1 MGLLDRFLRSPDA
14 RARQIEIDYDE
25 VLAVWK
31 EYYKTIPNKAAAI
44 RGTVSTFAL
53 ETLKELLTIE
63 LVDINTDERTDKEIL
78 KELHALE
85 HEERIRRAQQVERD
99 VEETESSYRHVVEL
113 LRHLY
118 GILKE
123 QQKVVLD
130 HQRGDPKIVGRDGR
144 ALTPEFG
151 EEGRIVV
158 GRLLIGVG
166 DADARG
172 VEELGE
178 LRLVPASLG
187 PGGESRPQLSEDDE
201 RQAHVLGAAQDLDG
215 LRVAFGR
222 GAIGVGIEG
231 DPHQSPS
238 SIRRWSLSALSTAA
252 SVTQDPKKPS
262 RSS

>member
-123 QQKVVLD
+123 QQKVVLAMIA
-130 HQRGDPKIVGRDGR
+130 GKESALDGR
-144 ALTPEFG
+144 RALEQ
-151 EEGRIVV
+151 
-158 GRLLIGVG
+158 LLEAESMIIEKI
-166 DADARG
+166 DA
-172 VEELGE
+172 VEDFHAMFAELLLASGA
-178 LRLVPASLG
+178 VPV
-187 PGGESRPQLSEDDE
+187 R
-201 RQAHVLGAAQDLDG
+201 
-215 LRVAFGR
+215 
-222 GAIGVGIEG
+222 
-231 DPHQSPS
+231 
-238 SIRRWSLSALSTAA
+238 
-252 SVTQDPKKPS
+252 K
-262 RSS
+262 